1 MSAKPQPTQYGDR
14 SVYSVA
20 GFNLGVGGWLQRL
33 PEVWV
38 EGEVAELKQHQRWAF
53 AYLTLKDP
61 GDGSSLGALISR
73 ARLEAVQ
80 PPLRPGDRVHALG
93 RAEMYPKRGELR
105 FRISAIE
112 QFGLGLLLRQIEE
125 LKLRLAGEGLF
136 AAERKRPLPLLP
148 RTIGLIC
155 GSDAAAKRDV
165 MATAAGRY
173 PPARFRWS
181 RPPCRAQARC
191 RRSWRRWSGSIATPR
206 WT

>member
-155 GSDAAAKRDV
+155 GQRR
-165 MATAAGRY
+165 GR
-173 PPARFRWS
+173 
-181 RPPCRAQARC
+181 QA
-191 RRSWRRWSGSIATPR
+191 
-206 WT
+206 